1 MITTKQQ
8 ATAYL
13 DKYIPKDR
21 DFKFPGELGMQRTA
35 YLLKLLGDPQ
45 NKLKVIHIAGTSG
58 KGSTSYLISII
69 LRSLGFKVGLCVS
82 PILVDTRERF
92 QINNQLIAE
101 QEYFACLDKIIFA
114 VTTLSQTKFGPP
126 TYYEIL
132 VALTYYIFQKEQVDY
147 AVIETG
153 LGGLL
158 DGTNVA
164 TRQDKLAVITQ
175 IGLDHTAI
183 LGKTLEKIAFQKA
196 GIIYRGNTVLTI
208 KQNPKVLRVIEKQ
221 AQAMQSKYYVI
232 GPKNIRR
239 SSLLPA
245 PKFDFSFMDR
255 LLKSISLR
263 MKGSF
268 QIQNCSLA
276 LATAIILSHRDGFDL
291 DNKRIQAALAVAE
304 FPGRMQE
311 IKINGQTIV
320 VDGAHNPQKMRMLAK
335 NLKNYFPEQKFSF
348 MIALKRGKDY
358 KEILRLVIPIA
369 SRIIV
374 TSFKDQTQKQGSNAT
389 AEDAKAISQLF
400 HTLCFKKYVLYR
412 DSHVALKELLKEK
425 GSIKVITGSLYL
437 ISEIY
442 SHIKNM

>member
-21 DFKFPGELGMQRTA
+21 DFKFPGELGMERTA

-45 NKLKVIHIAGTSG
+45 NKLRVIHIAGTSG

-69 LRSLGFKVGLCVS
+69 MRSLGFKVGLCVS

-101 QEYFACLDKIIFA
+101 QEYFAGLDKIIFA
-114 VTTLSQTKFGPP
+114 VATLSQTKFGPP

-196 GIIYRGNTVLTI
+196 GIIHRGNTVLTI

-221 AQAMQSKYYVI
+221 AQAMQSKCYVI

-245 PKFDFSFMDR
+245 PQFDFAFMDR
-255 LLKSISLR
+255 LLKNITLQMR
-263 MKGSF
+263 GSF

-276 LATAIILSHRDGFDL
+276 LATAVLLSQRDGFAIDESKVRL
-291 DNKRIQAALAVAE
+291 ALAEAV
-304 FPGRMQE
+304 FPGRMQQ
-311 IKINGQTIV
+311 IMINGQTIII
-320 VDGAHNPQKMRMLAK
+320 DGAHNPQKMRMLAK

-358 KEILRLVIPIA
+358 KEILRLVVPLA

-374 TSFKDQTQKQGSNAT
+374 TSFKDQTKNQGTNA
-389 AEDAKAISQLF
+389 ASEDAIILAGIFGSLNF
-400 HTLCFKKYVLYR
+400 TKYVLAPSSR
-412 DSHVALKELLKEK
+412 SALDLLLKENDT
-425 GSIKVITGSLYL
+425 IPVITGSLYL
-437 ISEIY
+437 LSEVYPILL
-442 SHIKNM
+442 KL

>member
-101 QEYFACLDKIIFA
+101 QEYFASLDKIIFA
-114 VTTLSQTKFGPP
+114 VDTLSQTKFGPP

-196 GIIYRGNTVLTI
+196 GIIHRGNTVLTI

-276 LATAIILSHRDGFDL
+276 LATVIILSHRDGFDL

-358 KEILRLVIPIA
+358 KEILRLVVPLA
-369 SRIIV
+369 SRIII
-374 TSFKDQTQKQGSNAT
+374 TSFKDQTKNQGTNA
-389 AEDAKAISQLF
+389 ASEDAIILAGIFGSLNF
-400 HTLCFKKYVLYR
+400 TKYVLAPSSR
-412 DSHVALKELLKEK
+412 SALDLLLKED
-425 GSIKVITGSLYL
+425 GTIHVITGSLYL